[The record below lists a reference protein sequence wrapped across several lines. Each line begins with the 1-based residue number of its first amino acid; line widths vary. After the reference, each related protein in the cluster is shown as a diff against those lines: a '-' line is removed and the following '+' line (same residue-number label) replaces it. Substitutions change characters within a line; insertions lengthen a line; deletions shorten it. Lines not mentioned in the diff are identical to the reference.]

1 MLLNRLGV
9 TSPWG
14 RHPYHG
20 RGHRALESNS
30 ESVRQRLSAASFSS
44 DTEVQIQIQT
54 DEGDTVT
61 LSAQREVDL
70 SLINY
75 GERYRSGSEKSR
87 TQIRASSSAVSSEVQ
102 LTVQG
107 DLNDQERA
115 DIRALLQKL
124 QPSIDEFLET
134 GQPVEVAPT
143 PGAEYDS
150 LAGFQM
156 DLSSTRQL
164 DLVGARFRS
173 ETTVV
178 NQPTTEE
185 SSQPAAPSTPSDP
198 PNAILMTAKQTTPE
212 GAPEESI
219 DTITPH
225 ALAQVLRRL
234 TEQLQGIA

>member
-1 MLLNRLGV
+1 MMLNSLGV

-14 RHPYHG
+14 RHLHHG
-20 RGHRALESNS
+20 RGHRAHETDGETNS
-30 ESVRQRLSAASFSS
+30 ESVRQRLSAASLSS
-44 DTEVQIQIQT
+44 DTEVQIQIRT
-54 DEGDTVT
+54 DEGDTVI
-61 LSAQREVDL
+61 LSAHREVDL

-75 GERYRSGSEKSR
+75 GERYRSGSEQSR
-87 TQIRASSSAVSSEVQ
+87 TQLRVRALSVSSDVQ

-115 DIRALLQKL
+115 DIQALLQEL

-143 PGAEYDS
+143 PGEEYDS

-164 DLVGARFRS
+164 DLVAARFRS
-173 ETTVV
+173 ETTVGI
-178 NQPTTEE
+178 QPTTEE
-185 SSQPAAPSTPSDP
+185 SSQPA
-198 PNAILMTAKQTTPE
+198 
-212 GAPEESI
+212 
-219 DTITPH
+219 
-225 ALAQVLRRL
+225 LAQTLRRL